1 MHIQLPQFNTYVA
14 TYGWYYPFLSS
25 KFVLFNLF
33 QYWIL
38 LLESGVTQNLLLQL
52 LGQEDLVQMQQ
63 GVMLLLSLHDGAGM
77 QQQLLMI

>member
-1 MHIQLPQFNTYVA
+1 M
-14 TYGWYYPFLSS
+14 
-25 KFVLFNLF
+25 LFNLF
-33 QYWIL
+33 QYWTL

-77 QQQLLMI
+77 QQLLLMISYSFMEVYGAVR

>member
-1 MHIQLPQFNTYVA
+1 
-14 TYGWYYPFLSS
+14 
-25 KFVLFNLF
+25 VLFNLF

-77 QQQLLMI
+77 QQLLLMISYSFMEVYGAVR

>member
-1 MHIQLPQFNTYVA
+1 
-14 TYGWYYPFLSS
+14 
-25 KFVLFNLF
+25 VLFNLF

>member
-1 MHIQLPQFNTYVA
+1 
-14 TYGWYYPFLSS
+14 
-25 KFVLFNLF
+25 VLFNLF
-33 QYWIL
+33 QYWTL

-77 QQQLLMI
+77 QQLLLMI

>member
-1 MHIQLPQFNTYVA
+1 
-14 TYGWYYPFLSS
+14 
-25 KFVLFNLF
+25 VLFNLF
-33 QYWIL
+33 QYWTL

-77 QQQLLMI
+77 QQLLLMISYSFMEVYGAVR